1 MDVFDMIIALLS
13 GVALFLFGMSL
24 MGDGLTSVAGDNLE
38 TYLYRMTN
46 TPVKGLLLGTAV
58 ASLIQSSAATSVMVV
73 GFVNSG
79 MMKLTQAI
87 AITLGAN
94 VGTSITGW
102 ILCLSY
108 VGSSGV
114 ASLLSSATISGI
126 AVIAATLL
134 RMFAKRSVHKNIGN
148 ILMGFAI
155 LMFGMQM
162 MSSAVSPLRDS
173 PVFVNAMTMFSN
185 PVPGILLG
193 TGMTVILQSAS
204 AGIGVL
210 QAVSVTGALS
220 FATIFPITLGI
231 GIGASFPVLL
241 SSMGASKDGKR
252 AAVSYL
258 AENVLGMLI
267 CGALFYSLNAAVHF
281 SFMDTAANP
290 VIIALVNSLYRI
302 LTAILLFPFLGKI
315 EHLLN
320 VLIKD
325 SPEDMEDKEDT
336 KDFDLLEERLLPLPA
351 LALGQCD
358 RVIDGMAKKVRKN
371 VGRSLNLILNYDD
384 NKYEKVQ
391 KKEALIDKYESRV
404 GDYLMKLTKEE
415 MNSSQTREVT
425 LYMRLIGD
433 LERLDDYAS
442 NIARLTN
449 EAHEQNLVVSEETRR
464 DLNVVIEAMREEVNS
479 TIRSYRQHDLE
490 TAKKIKPYSAALNF
504 LCEILQARHLGRL
517 SRGECDKT
525 EAALFNDLMSTF
537 EHITTHCIAISGV
550 VRREYQ
556 SQIDFHMRSA
566 VRDELTEEEY
576 QELYDGFLSRY
587 DVVSGAERPIS
598 VEAETVE

>member
-1 MDVFDMIIALLS
+1 MDVFNMIISLLS

-46 TPVKGLLLGTAV
+46 TPLKGLLLGTAV

-94 VGTSITGW
+94 IGTSITGW

-108 VGSSGV
+108 IGSSGV
-114 ASLLSSATISGI
+114 ASLFSSAVISGV
-126 AVIAATLL
+126 AAIAATLI
-134 RMFAKRSVHKNIGN
+134 RMVAKRSVHKNIGN

-162 MSSAVSPLRDS
+162 MSASVSPLRNS
-173 PVFVNAMTMFSN
+173 PVFINAMTMFSN

-193 TGMTVILQSAS
+193 IGMTVILQSAS

-231 GIGASFPVLL
+231 GIGAAFPVLL

-258 AENVLGMLI
+258 VENVLGMLI
-267 CGALFYSLNAAVHF
+267 CGTLFYALNAALHF
-281 SFMDTAANP
+281 SFMDMTADP

-302 LTAILLFPFLGKI
+302 ITAILLFPFLKRI
-315 EHLLN
+315 EHFLN

-325 SPEDMEDKEDT
+325 SPEDLEDKEDT

-371 VGRSLNLILNYDD
+371 VGRSLNLILNYDEK
-384 NKYEKVQ
+384 KYEKVQ

-415 MNSSQTREVT
+415 MNSRQTREVT

-449 EAHEQNLVVSEETRR
+449 EAHEENITVAQDTRR

-479 TIRSYRQHDLE
+479 TIRSYQQHDLE

-517 SRGECDKT
+517 SRGECDKN

-556 SQIDFHMRSA
+556 SQIDFHMQSA

-576 QELYDGFLSRY
+576 QKIYNDFLSRY